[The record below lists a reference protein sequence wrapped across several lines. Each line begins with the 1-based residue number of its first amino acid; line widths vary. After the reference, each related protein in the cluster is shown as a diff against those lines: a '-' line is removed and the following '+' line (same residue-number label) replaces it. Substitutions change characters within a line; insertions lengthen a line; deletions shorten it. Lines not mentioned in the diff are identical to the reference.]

1 MAIRSNPTSGLSR
14 SRRELVPAPRALESH
29 SALSHL
35 LSFFTGARKA
45 SKSPLQKRWERRWT
59 AASGAWVAVLLAL
72 LLGGI
77 DWRTAVMVAA
87 TTFMLARGGD
97 MLDNSDD

>member
-1 MAIRSNPTSGLSR
+1 MEIGEEKMAIESNPKSGLSR
-14 SRRELVPAPRALESH
+14 SSH
-29 SALSHL
+29 SALFHL
-35 LSFFTGARKA
+35 QCLFADTRKA
-45 SKSPLQKRWERRWT
+45 PKNPLQKRWERRWT

-77 DWRTAVMVAA
+77 DWRMAVMVAA